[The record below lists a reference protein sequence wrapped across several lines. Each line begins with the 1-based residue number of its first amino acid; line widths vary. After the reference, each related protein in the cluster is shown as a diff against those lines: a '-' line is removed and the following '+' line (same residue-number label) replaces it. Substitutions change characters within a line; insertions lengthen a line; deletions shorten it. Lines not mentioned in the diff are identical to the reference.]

1 MKKFEYKLINYPD
14 FDSELEERLNKYG
27 EMGWEVVGYSSDI
40 IYLIKVSTSHHFVLK
55 REIK

>member
-40 IYLIKVSTSHHFVLK
+40 LYLTKVSTSHHFVLK

>member
-14 FDSELEERLNKYG
+14 FDSELEERLKKYG
-27 EMGWEVVGYSSDI
+27 EIGWEVVGYSSDI
-40 IYLIKVSTSHHFVLK
+40 IYLTKVSTSHHFVLK

>member
-14 FDSELEERLNKYG
+14 FDSELEERLNRYG
-27 EMGWEVVGYSSDI
+27 ELGWEVVGYSSDI
-40 IYLIKVSTSHHFVLK
+40 LYLTKVSTSHHFILK

>member
-1 MKKFEYKLINYPD
+1 MKKFEYKFINYPD
-14 FDSELEERLNKYG
+14 LDSELEERLNKYG

-40 IYLIKVSTSHHFVLK
+40 IYLTKVSTSYHFVLK

>member
-27 EMGWEVVGYSSDI
+27 EFGWEVVGYSSDI
-40 IYLIKVSTSHHFVLK
+40 IYLTAVSTNHHFVLK

>member
-1 MKKFEYKLINYPD
+1 MKKFEYKFINYPD
-14 FDSELEERLNKYG
+14 FNSELEERLNKYG

-40 IYLIKVSTSHHFVLK
+40 IYLTKVSTSHHFVLK

>member
-40 IYLIKVSTSHHFVLK
+40 IYLTKVSTSHHFVLK

>member
-14 FDSELEERLNKYG
+14 FDFQLENRLNKYG
-27 EMGWEVVGYSSDI
+27 EMGWEVAGYSSDI
-40 IYLIKVSTSHHFVLK
+40 IYLTGVSTRHHFVLK